1 VLESEDSLYQLKKLR
16 KEERNEKGINKEQDQ
31 RGYSLEI
38 EIDPSNLF

>member
-1 VLESEDSLYQLKKLR
+1 MESEYSLYPVKKLR
-16 KEERNEKGINKEQDQ
+16 KEERNEKGINKEQNQ